1 MYRRNI
7 AAAAAVLFLSSA
19 VGISAYAAPQKDN
32 SATEA
37 ETETETETET
47 QTETETETET
57 ETQET
62 EAATEREAGFVS
74 IEEMPFEIET
84 ETETESSDQTE
95 TETETEQ
102 KIESPK
108 VEQTFRFFQVEKKYA
123 VSKRDDVYLYE
134 KKNTKSDKVGKINAL
149 GVLHILEEDNDGEW
163 YYVESGKARGFIKAK
178 YVWADE
184 KAERYVKHKKEK
196 NIETA
201 EVLKEAYENK
211 AFLHTQTTAYK
222 AVAKKKYALTKKRI
236 KIYDSIPQEE
246 TKNNKKEETE
256 KETQESTASESEKQS
271 SSVTEGETQD
281 NSAKESETPDSA
293 SGESETQE
301 SEKKKSTDQKSEK
314 SEDTEKDQEPEVVGT
329 LEKGGLCYILDDED
343 QEWSYVE
350 SDDVR
355 GFVQTK
361 QLETGKKVKKEI
373 EEKGEDTYALAKAKV
388 KPEDNKACYYTVTS
402 VKEASVSGLI
412 RTSMLEYAK
421 QFLGDPYV
429 WGGTSLT
436 KGADCSGFVQ
446 SIYAEFGYSIPRV
459 AEDQA
464 ECATKIPVEDALPG
478 DLIFYQRSDGYIYHV
493 VMSTG
498 DGGTIEAHSSATG
511 IIESTV
517 NENDAVWAVR
527 IISNEDTDILD
538 ALKKKD
544 MAADYYDNAVIAKST
559 EYGSYLGKFKLTAYC
574 SCPICCGV
582 WSGGP
587 TASGAMP
594 TIDHTVAMA
603 GLPFGTEL
611 IINGQVYTVEDLG
624 TPYGHVDI
632 YMNNHQAALQFGVQ
646 YSDVYLKK

>member
-47 QTETETETET
+47 QTETETET

-149 GVLHILEEDNDGEW
+149 GVLHILEEDDDGEW

-271 SSVTEGETQD
+271 SSVPEGETQD

-373 EEKGEDTYALAKAKV
+373 EEKYTDVKV
-388 KPEDNKACYYTVTS
+388 
-402 VKEASVSGLI
+402 
-412 RTSMLEYAK
+412 
-421 QFLGDPYV
+421 
-429 WGGTSLT
+429 
-436 KGADCSGFVQ
+436 VQ
-446 SIYAEFGYSIPRV
+446 VNY
-459 AEDQA
+459 
-464 ECATKIPVEDALPG
+464 
-478 DLIFYQRSDGYIYHV
+478 
-493 VMSTG
+493 G
-498 DGGTIEAHSSATG
+498 DGEESIADMLKNTLETYPALKG
-511 IIESTV
+511 IFCT
-517 NENDAVWAVR
+517 
-527 IISNEDTDILD
+527 NEDMADQTLD
-538 ALKKKD
+538 ALAD
-544 MAADYYDNAVIAKST
+544 MENTEQIQIVGFDSGEKQQKAIQEGR
-559 EYGSYLGKFKLTAYC
+559 EYGTVTQNPYGLGYAAIVAAVRAIQGLPVDQKIDTGYQWLDKD
-574 SCPICCGV
+574 
-582 WSGGP
+582 
-587 TASGAMP
+587 
-594 TIDHTVAMA
+594 TIDLET
-603 GLPFGTEL
+603 
-611 IINGQVYTVEDLG
+611 NQK
-624 TPYGHVDI
+624 
-632 YMNNHQAALQFGVQ
+632 
-646 YSDVYLKK
+646 YLYN

>member
-47 QTETETETET
+47 QTETETET

-149 GVLHILEEDNDGEW
+149 GVLHILEEDDDGEW

-236 KIYDSIPQEE
+236 KIYDSYSAG
-246 TKNNKKEETE
+246 KKPRTI
-256 KETQESTASESEKQS
+256 KKKKQKKKRRKVLPSESEKQS
-271 SSVTEGETQD
+271 SSVTEG
-281 NSAKESETPDSA
+281 
-293 SGESETQE
+293 
-301 SEKKKSTDQKSEK
+301 
-314 SEDTEKDQEPEVVGT
+314 
-329 LEKGGLCYILDDED
+329 
-343 QEWSYVE
+343 
-350 SDDVR
+350 R
-355 GFVQTK
+355 
-361 QLETGKKVKKEI
+361 
-373 EEKGEDTYALAKAKV
+373 
-388 KPEDNKACYYTVTS
+388 
-402 VKEASVSGLI
+402 
-412 RTSMLEYAK
+412 
-421 QFLGDPYV
+421 
-429 WGGTSLT
+429 
-436 KGADCSGFVQ
+436 
-446 SIYAEFGYSIPRV
+446 
-459 AEDQA
+459 
-464 ECATKIPVEDALPG
+464 
-478 DLIFYQRSDGYIYHV
+478 
-493 VMSTG
+493 
-498 DGGTIEAHSSATG
+498 
-511 IIESTV
+511 
-517 NENDAVWAVR
+517 
-527 IISNEDTDILD
+527 
-538 ALKKKD
+538 
-544 MAADYYDNAVIAKST
+544 NA
-559 EYGSYLGKFKLTAYC
+559 G
-574 SCPICCGV
+574 
-582 WSGGP
+582 
-587 TASGAMP
+587 
-594 TIDHTVAMA
+594 
-603 GLPFGTEL
+603 
-611 IINGQVYTVEDLG
+611 
-624 TPYGHVDI
+624 
-632 YMNNHQAALQFGVQ
+632 
-646 YSDVYLKK
+646 

>member
-47 QTETETETET
+47 QTETETET

-134 KKNTKSDKVGKINAL
+134 KKNTKSDKVGKINTL
-149 GVLHILEEDNDGEW
+149 GVLHILEEDDDGEW

-329 LEKGGLCYILDDED
+329 LAKGGLCYILDDED
-343 QEWSYVE
+343 QE
-350 SDDVR
+350 
-355 GFVQTK
+355 
-361 QLETGKKVKKEI
+361 
-373 EEKGEDTYALAKAKV
+373 
-388 KPEDNKACYYTVTS
+388 
-402 VKEASVSGLI
+402 
-412 RTSMLEYAK
+412 
-421 QFLGDPYV
+421 
-429 WGGTSLT
+429 
-436 KGADCSGFVQ
+436 
-446 SIYAEFGYSIPRV
+446 
-459 AEDQA
+459 
-464 ECATKIPVEDALPG
+464 
-478 DLIFYQRSDGYIYHV
+478 
-493 VMSTG
+493 
-498 DGGTIEAHSSATG
+498 
-511 IIESTV
+511 
-517 NENDAVWAVR
+517 
-527 IISNEDTDILD
+527 
-538 ALKKKD
+538 
-544 MAADYYDNAVIAKST
+544 
-559 EYGSYLGKFKLTAYC
+559 
-574 SCPICCGV
+574 
-582 WSGGP
+582 
-587 TASGAMP
+587 
-594 TIDHTVAMA
+594 
-603 GLPFGTEL
+603 
-611 IINGQVYTVEDLG
+611 
-624 TPYGHVDI
+624 
-632 YMNNHQAALQFGVQ
+632 
-646 YSDVYLKK
+646 

>member
-95 TETETEQ
+95 TETETETEQ

-149 GVLHILEEDNDGEW
+149 GVLHILEEDDDGEW

-301 SEKKKSTDQKSEK
+301 SKKKKSTDQKSEK

-343 QEWSYVE
+343 HEWSYVE

-361 QLETGKKVKKEI
+361 QLETGKEVKKEI
-373 EEKGEDTYALAKAKV
+373 EEMKKAEISKGSGSLLEEAKDVNGIKLIAKEFADYSINDLRGLSDQIKADNKGVAMVFAAVSGGKVTFLVSLTDDLVEQGLHAGKMIKEVAAAAGGGGGGKADMAQAGAKDPSKVSAAFAKA
-388 KPEDNKACYYTVTS
+388 E
-402 VKEASVSGLI
+402 
-412 RTSMLEYAK
+412 
-421 QFLGDPYV
+421 
-429 WGGTSLT
+429 
-436 KGADCSGFVQ
+436 
-446 SIYAEFGYSIPRV
+446 
-459 AEDQA
+459 
-464 ECATKIPVEDALPG
+464 
-478 DLIFYQRSDGYIYHV
+478 
-493 VMSTG
+493 
-498 DGGTIEAHSSATG
+498 
-511 IIESTV
+511 
-517 NENDAVWAVR
+517 
-527 IISNEDTDILD
+527 
-538 ALKKKD
+538 
-544 MAADYYDNAVIAKST
+544 
-559 EYGSYLGKFKLTAYC
+559 
-574 SCPICCGV
+574 
-582 WSGGP
+582 
-587 TASGAMP
+587 
-594 TIDHTVAMA
+594 
-603 GLPFGTEL
+603 EL
-611 IINGQVYTVEDLG
+611 IQG
-624 TPYGHVDI
+624 
-632 YMNNHQAALQFGVQ
+632 
-646 YSDVYLKK
+646 

>member
-7 AAAAAVLFLSSA
+7 AAAAVLFLSSA

-37 ETETETETET
+37 ETETETETER
-47 QTETETETET
+47 QTETET

-74 IEEMPFEIET
+74 IEEVPFEIET

-281 NSAKESETPDSA
+281 NSAKEGETQDNSAKESETPDSA

-301 SEKKKSTDQKSEK
+301 SEKKKSTDRKSEK

-329 LEKGGLCYILDDED
+329 LEKGGLCYILDDEN

-361 QLETGKKVKKEI
+361 QLETGKKVKKE
-373 EEKGEDTYALAKAKV
+373 
-388 KPEDNKACYYTVTS
+388 
-402 VKEASVSGLI
+402 
-412 RTSMLEYAK
+412 
-421 QFLGDPYV
+421 
-429 WGGTSLT
+429 
-436 KGADCSGFVQ
+436 
-446 SIYAEFGYSIPRV
+446 
-459 AEDQA
+459 
-464 ECATKIPVEDALPG
+464 
-478 DLIFYQRSDGYIYHV
+478 
-493 VMSTG
+493 
-498 DGGTIEAHSSATG
+498 
-511 IIESTV
+511 
-517 NENDAVWAVR
+517 
-527 IISNEDTDILD
+527 
-538 ALKKKD
+538 
-544 MAADYYDNAVIAKST
+544 
-559 EYGSYLGKFKLTAYC
+559 KFKEK
-574 SCPICCGV
+574 IK
-582 WSGGP
+582 
-587 TASGAMP
+587 
-594 TIDHTVAMA
+594 
-603 GLPFGTEL
+603 
-611 IINGQVYTVEDLG
+611 Q
-624 TPYGHVDI
+624 
-632 YMNNHQAALQFGVQ
+632 
-646 YSDVYLKK
+646 